1 MLRSSGISRCIKYRL
16 YFIYTKMQT
25 GTGTVFILPMSDVDD
40 EFSPNEDGTSLLTH
54 MTTWG
59 LIGKRR
65 VYTENKTKQKKN
77 QHQKRVLAADSRS
90 KNCDGPCCEFA
101 YHSTRFKYSTTI
113 HFGTCVALPLF
124 SLIFSCYLA
133 THTHTEVDSFSSL
146 PLRLTYVVLFSYFG
160 LFFFFIFL
168 FSILFR
174 ARPRRARASRQ
185 RSLGTPNVQSSW
197 ADWLAG
203 RLYKS
208 IYRRDRS

>member
-1 MLRSSGISRCIKYRL
+1 
-16 YFIYTKMQT
+16 
-25 GTGTVFILPMSDVDD
+25 MSDVDD

-133 THTHTEVDSFSSL
+133 THTHTQ
-146 PLRLTYVVLFSYFG
+146 RG
-160 LFFFFIFL
+160 WLFFFLAPSLDVRRPFFLFWIIFFFYFFIFY
-168 FSILFR
+168 FVPHAPPES
-174 ARPRRARASRQ
+174 ARFP
-185 RSLGTPNVQSSW
+185 PVQSRDPKRSVKLG
-197 ADWLAG
+197 WLAG
-203 RLYKS
+203 RQTIQVDL
-208 IYRRDRS
+208 